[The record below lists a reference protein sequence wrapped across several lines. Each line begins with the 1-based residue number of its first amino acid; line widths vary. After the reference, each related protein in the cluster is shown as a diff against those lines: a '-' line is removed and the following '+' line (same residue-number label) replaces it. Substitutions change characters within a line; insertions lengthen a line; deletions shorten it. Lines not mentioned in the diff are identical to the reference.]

1 MQPDV
6 DEFFA
11 KLDAAGED
19 AVRAKYAQRAY
30 GTDKRPLVELWL
42 ARKDR
47 ARAEAAAGRA
57 DGRDEAR
64 IELAREANV
73 IAKGSSKTARAAYR
87 MAGLAVFVALLS
99 ALIAALGYCA
109 KA

>member
-1 MQPDV
+1 MQPDI

-11 KLDAAGED
+11 KLEAAGEE

-30 GTDKRPLVELWL
+30 GTDKRPLVELWF

-47 ARAEAAAGRA
+47 ARAETAEGRA
-57 DGRDEAR
+57 HGQDEAR

-73 IAKGSSKTARAAYR
+73 IAQGSSKTSRSAYR
-87 MAGLAVFVALLS
+87 MAVLASIVALLS
-99 ALIAALGYCA
+99 
-109 KA
+109 